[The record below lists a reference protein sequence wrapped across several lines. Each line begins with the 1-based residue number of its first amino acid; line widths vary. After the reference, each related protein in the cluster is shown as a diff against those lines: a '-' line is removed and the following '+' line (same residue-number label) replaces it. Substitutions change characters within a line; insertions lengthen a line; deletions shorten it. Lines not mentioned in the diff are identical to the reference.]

1 MLQGKKVIL
10 MQNFVPSV
18 IKYCGGQMAICAIAV
33 VICGMVSIEQVD
45 CEKYIIHYTW
55 AWKT

>member
-1 MLQGKKVIL
+1 MLQGKKVML

-33 VICGMVSIEQVD
+33 VICGMVSKEQVD
-45 CEKYIIHYTW
+45 CEKYIIHESG
-55 AWKT
+55 KL